1 MKLERSLT
9 LFYFSMGLLFQ
20 VLYYGVPWPLRIAT
34 WLHVLGWPVF
44 VVLGF
49 ARWLFLPFAV
59 LAIIGVLAI
68 LVLRPRIQK
77 P

>member
-1 MKLERSLT
+1 VKLERSLT

-20 VLYYGVPWPLRIAT
+20 VLYYGVPWPLRVTT
-34 WLHVLGWPVF
+34 WLHVLGWPAF